1 MGLTVKRVERLLRA
15 GVPGKYTDGVV
26 KGLMLCVES
35 KSSAHWLL
43 RYQRDHKVR
52 HLGLGGAR
60 DVPLAS
66 ARAKARRERERI
78 ADGID
83 PLSVKRAERAAQRQA
98 EARLLTFR
106 QAAER
111 CHAAREAGWS
121 SAAHA
126 AEFLS
131 SLERWVYPHI
141 GSLDVAAVGKDEVL
155 RVLEQK
161 LHNRMGKAESGG
173 TFWTTKT
180 ITADRVRSRVHTVLD
195 WAEAR
200 GYRAA
205 GTPNPA
211 RSKGFLDQR
220 LAAPRKIAPVKN
232 ITTTRERDEPQ
243 RPASRLFRAHADA
256 PLRSGTTSVATVG
269 GVQQNV
275 AHASISL
282 RRFTMTS
289 PRRYAFSTA
298 LPTRCARLNS
308 MTRPGKFVRSSP
320 QVLRL
325 ARKPWVVSLR
335 PARRSASITVVSA
348 I

>member
-15 GVPGKYTDGVV
+15 GVPGKYTDGDV

-141 GSLDVAAVGKDEVL
+141 GSLDVAAVECTYIKPFPVP
-155 RVLEQK
+155 
-161 LHNRMGKAESGG
+161 KAYS
-173 TFWTTKT
+173 
-180 ITADRVRSRVHTVLD
+180 
-195 WAEAR
+195 
-200 GYRAA
+200 
-205 GTPNPA
+205 
-211 RSKGFLDQR
+211 
-220 LAAPRKIAPVKN
+220 
-232 ITTTRERDEPQ
+232 
-243 RPASRLFRAHADA
+243 
-256 PLRSGTTSVATVG
+256 
-269 GVQQNV
+269 
-275 AHASISL
+275 
-282 RRFTMTS
+282 
-289 PRRYAFSTA
+289 
-298 LPTRCARLNS
+298 
-308 MTRPGKFVRSSP
+308 
-320 QVLRL
+320 
-325 ARKPWVVSLR
+325 
-335 PARRSASITVVSA
+335 
-348 I
+348 